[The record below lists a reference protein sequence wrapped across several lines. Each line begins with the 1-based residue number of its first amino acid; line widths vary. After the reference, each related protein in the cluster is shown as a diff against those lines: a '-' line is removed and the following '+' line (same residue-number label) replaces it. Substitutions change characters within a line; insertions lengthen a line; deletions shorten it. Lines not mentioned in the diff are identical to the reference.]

1 MLSTY
6 WQSNAKKSDQS
17 NQKNCYMV
25 NVRIGGAKAKVRY
38 FSTQVIDNFML
49 ISGNDSRKTY

>member
-1 MLSTY
+1 
-6 WQSNAKKSDQS
+6 
-17 NQKNCYMV
+17 MV
-25 NVRIGGAKAKVRY
+25 SVRIGGAKAKVRY